1 MNEPDR
7 LSAYIDPDPI
17 DPTLRSYYNA
27 KVHIYYREAQY
38 SDQGRITYM
47 DGDWTELKKANGER
61 LLIPNSSIRI
71 IKLLE
76 PSPQEAEANFLL
88 RPVEGNAGKPQLES
102 RKDNKRNE

>member
-1 MNEPDR
+1 MNESDR
-7 LSAYIDPDPI
+7 LSAYIDPESI

-27 KVHIYYREAQY
+27 RVHIYYREAQY

-47 DGDWTELKKANGER
+47 DGDWTELKKVNGER

-76 PSPQEAEANFLL
+76 PAQKEVEANYLL
-88 RPVEGNAGKPQLES
+88 RPAEGNASKPQLES
-102 RKDNKRNE
+102 RKDSKRNE

>member
-7 LSAYIDPDPI
+7 LSAFIDRESI

-27 KVHIYYREAQY
+27 RVHIYYREAQY

-47 DGDWTELKKANGER
+47 DSDWTELKKANGER

-71 IKLLE
+71 IKLIE
-76 PSPQEAEANFLL
+76 PSEKEVEANYLL
-88 RPVEGNAGKPQLES
+88 RPAEGNVSPPRLES